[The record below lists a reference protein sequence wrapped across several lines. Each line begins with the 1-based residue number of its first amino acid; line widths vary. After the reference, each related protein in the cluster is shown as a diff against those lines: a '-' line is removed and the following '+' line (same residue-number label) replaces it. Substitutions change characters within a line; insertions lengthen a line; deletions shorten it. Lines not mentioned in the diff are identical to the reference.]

1 MINGLNFLS
10 TFIGQKVN
18 SAKIDGRCV
27 ACLSNHAHHG
37 LCSDCRG
44 DLPVNRWHC
53 HTCALPLPFATPS
66 MRCGECQCSPPAFSR
81 SVIPWRYQFPLD
93 GMIGR
98 YKYHGQRKF
107 VRPLLA
113 DFSKHIELAVAPE
126 NRPEV
131 IIPVPMHWRRRWGR
145 GFNQA
150 ADIAESIGVALDI
163 PVASGVVRRTRRVQ
177 AQRGLN
183 RAGRLANL
191 QGVFEVCGAVPE
203 RVAIVDDVVT
213 TGATARVLARCL
225 VEAGARDVQIWALA
239 RTPG

>member
-10 TFIGQKVN
+10 TLLNQKVN
-18 SAKIDGRCV
+18 STKADGRCV
-27 ACLSNHAHHG
+27 ACLSSDAIHG
-37 LCSDCRG
+37 LCPGCRE
-44 DLPVNRWHC
+44 DLPRNRWHC
-53 HTCALPLPFATPS
+53 HTCALPLPFATPG
-66 MRCGECQCSPPAFSR
+66 MRCGECQSSPPSFSR
-81 SVIPWRYQFPLD
+81 AVIPWRYQFPVD

-113 DFSKHIELAVAPE
+113 NFSHHIRQSAGTEQLPE
-126 NRPEV
+126 AL
-131 IIPVPMHWRRRWGR
+131 IPTPMHWRRRWSR

-150 ADIAESIGVALDI
+150 ADIAEAIGTALDI
-163 PVASGVVRRTRRVQ
+163 PVAAGVVRRTRWVK

-183 RAGRLANL
+183 RAERLANL
-191 QGVFEVCGAVPE
+191 HGVFEVCGTLPK

-213 TGATARVLARCL
+213 TGATARVLAHCL
-225 VEAGARDVQIWALA
+225 LEAGAMEVQVWALA

>member
-10 TFIGQKVN
+10 TFLNQKVN
-18 SAKIDGRCV
+18 SAKAGGRCV
-27 ACLSNHAHHG
+27 ACLSNHADHG
-37 LCSDCRG
+37 LCLDCRA

-53 HTCALPLPFATPS
+53 HTCALPLPFATPG
-66 MRCGECQCSPPAFSR
+66 MRCGECQSSPPVFSR
-81 SVIPWRYQFPLD
+81 SVIPWRYQFPVD

-113 DFSKHIELAVAPE
+113 DFSKHLEQAVEPE
-126 NRPEV
+126 DLPEV

-150 ADIAESIGVALDI
+150 ADIAESLGTALDI
-163 PVASGVVRRTRRVQ
+163 PVATGLVRRNRRVQ

-191 QGVFEVCGAVPE
+191 QGVFEVCGTVPE

-213 TGATARVLARCL
+213 TGATVRVLARCL
-225 VEAGARDVQIWALA
+225 VEAGARDVQVWALA